1 MIAKRTMNS
10 LLYWLNSH
18 LCRYLIV
25 GGSNTLL
32 SLALYYVML
41 KLGINKMMA
50 QVITTG
56 FVTIFNYLLVKRYVY
71 KDNHYEF

>member
-41 KLGINKMMA
+41 KLG
-50 QVITTG
+50 V
-56 FVTIFNYLLVKRYVY
+56 NYLLANTICFIIGFVVSYSLNTLIVLTQHGDY
-71 KDNHYEF
+71 